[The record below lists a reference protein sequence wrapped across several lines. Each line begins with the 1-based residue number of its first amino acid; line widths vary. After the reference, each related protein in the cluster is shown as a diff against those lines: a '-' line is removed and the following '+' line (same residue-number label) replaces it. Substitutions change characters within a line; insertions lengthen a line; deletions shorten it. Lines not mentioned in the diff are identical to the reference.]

1 MPVVELMNL
10 EDQVELD
17 FTRARQGVVPSA
29 QDPTVKRRE
38 RRLSEEMNTGSRAK
52 EVKR

>member
-10 EDQVELD
+10 EDLVELD
-17 FTRARQGVVPSA
+17 FTRARQSVLPSV
-29 QDPTVKRRE
+29 QDPAVERRE
-38 RRLSEEMNTGSRAK
+38 RRFSEEMNTGSRAK

>member
-17 FTRARQGVVPSA
+17 FTRARQGVLPSV
-29 QDPTVKRRE
+29 QDPALKRRE
-38 RRLSEEMNTGSRAK
+38 RRFSEEMNTGNRAK

>member
-17 FTRARQGVVPSA
+17 FTRARQSVLPSA
-29 QDPTVKRRE
+29 QDPAVKRRE
-38 RRLSEEMNTGSRAK
+38 RHLSEEMNTGSRAK

>member
-10 EDQVELD
+10 EDQVDLD
-17 FTRARQGVVPSA
+17 FTRARQGVLPTA
-29 QDPTVKRRE
+29 QDPPVERRE
-38 RRLSEEMNTGSRAK
+38 RRFSEEMSRAK

>member
-17 FTRARQGVVPSA
+17 FTRARQGVLPSA
-29 QDPTVKRRE
+29 QDLAVKRRS
-38 RRLSEEMNTGSRAK
+38 RRFSEEMNTGSRAK